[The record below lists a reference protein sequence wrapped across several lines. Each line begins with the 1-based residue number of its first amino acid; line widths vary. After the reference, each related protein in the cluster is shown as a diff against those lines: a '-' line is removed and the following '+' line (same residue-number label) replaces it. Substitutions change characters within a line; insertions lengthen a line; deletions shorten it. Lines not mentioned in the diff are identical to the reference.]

1 MCSTN
6 CNDDDFKSY
15 GTKVLEEFKKRATE
29 AGYQMPQ
36 SYEGIRLTFKGED
49 VQGWILLRMS
59 LHDPVMP
66 MNIEGARKGDL
77 AKLKEIAKELTD
89 GFDKLFRRYDFVDEE
104 TEKSVVVIL
113 QKLFY
118 GKKQISD
125 QEVVVVEKFVLSF
138 VKKFMELQSPAKRF
152 LYKYLYFLV

>member
-1 MCSTN
+1 MAKIGIPR
-6 CNDDDFKSY
+6 KSRKENNKNVERLY
-15 GTKVLEEFKKRATE
+15 FYLEK
-29 AGYQMPQ
+29 
-36 SYEGIRLTFKGED
+36 
-49 VQGWILLRMS
+49 ILL
-59 LHDPVMP
+59 HAGV
-66 MNIEGARKGDL
+66 KDL
-77 AKLKEIAKELTD
+77 QKENLTD